1 MTTLWITIGVVAVV
15 SAALKAAGPAL
26 LGGRPLPPGAQAVV
40 ALLAP
45 ALLTSIVVVQTFTS
59 GEELVL
65 DARAPGV
72 AVAAGA
78 VVLRASPLVAVA
90 AAVVVTALLR
100 AAF

>member
-1 MTTLWITIGVVAVV
+1 MTTLWVTIGVVAAV

-26 LGGRPLPPGAQAVV
+26 LGGRPLPPRARAVV

-65 DARAPGV
+65 DARAAGV
-72 AVAAGA
+72 AVAGGTLALG
-78 VVLRASPLVAVA
+78 ASPLVAVA
-90 AAVVVTALLR
+90 SAVAVTALLR